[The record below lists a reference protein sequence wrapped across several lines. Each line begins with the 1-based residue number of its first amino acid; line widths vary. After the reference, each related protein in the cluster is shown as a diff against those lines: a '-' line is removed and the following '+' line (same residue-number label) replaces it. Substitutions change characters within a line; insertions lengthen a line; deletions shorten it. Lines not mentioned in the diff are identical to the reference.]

1 MDKKAKDAT
10 KSNDEDVEPENHIIK
25 VVVIGPP
32 GTGKTQVITRYCEDY
47 FTKKYKQTIGIDF
60 FQKRVELPGD
70 VNVAMHLWD
79 VDGNAIAGKMLE
91 TYLYDAV
98 AIVFVYDVTSLESFK
113 EIDSWSRQ
121 ISLLRSDQRLSSSEE
136 PMRILFGN
144 KNDMQH
150 AAEVTLE
157 QHN

>member
-1 MDKKAKDAT
+1 
-10 KSNDEDVEPENHIIK
+10 
-25 VVVIGPP
+25 
-32 GTGKTQVITRYCEDY
+32 
-47 FTKKYKQTIGIDF
+47 
-60 FQKRVELPGD
+60 
-70 VNVAMHLWD
+70 MHLWD